1 MPIQQKPALTVL
13 RFCGSCL
20 ATLACWA
27 VWLVLGATLAA
38 LIYVAAARELPVP
51 DFMLRRA
58 EAELARA
65 GLTIKF
71 GRARLDP
78 TGIVLLENVQ
88 FHSRSFEEPLL
99 TCRSLYLRRDFWT
112 VLAGRPIPDEIR
124 LEGAA
129 LQVPAMLS
137 PSGTVEPLIRD
148 VTLVLRHED
157 ERWLVDQFN
166 GRVGQLVLTA
176 RGEVTSPPRA
186 PGAPALT
193 PDQLTG
199 QFLQVSRQFA
209 SQLHRLEAFDS
220 PVLAVRLESP
230 PGIGNT
236 AHLLLTSAAAHEPWG
251 QPLTLGPLAATGTLR
266 LDGRGPRVLRL
277 LAAAR
282 HARYQETYSADMV
295 RAILSIDLSPDN
307 PGLHPREALVAVGEL
322 AMPGFSTLGPVFRAD
337 LARWPDVSVA
347 LAMQLGGEFLA
358 AEVDARLAE
367 QSARIRAEGR
377 GSPEFISRVLNQITP
392 RAASYFMFGDPVVF
406 RAEAVLDPGWR
417 FARLTSRVDARRIDS
432 HGVKITAA
440 RGRVDI
446 EGMSFLAHDARVE
459 LGENLARGSYWMDF
473 TTTDY
478 RMLLDGRLRPP
489 EINGWFRGDWWL
501 NFWNAHF
508 AFPVTPPAAEV
519 DLTGRWRDPSRT
531 VYFGSSDARNATVWG
546 GEFEQSHAVLFLRP
560 NFTHGLVL
568 AATRAGGTQQLSG
581 TFRRTADAASPGLG
595 RFEFD
600 FDSSVEPA
608 VIGRML
614 DGKADD
620 VLASLRFTS
629 PPRVHAWGALGV
641 TNNYTFTGSAAGG
654 LHYYGFP
661 LDSVRV
667 AGGVTGADV
676 RLDAIE
682 FGAAGGTGAGR
693 ATVRG
698 LAEARQLGFDVALT
712 GADLARSIRAVEEY
726 QANLT
731 GQKSQSVAESR
742 FMKRAE
748 GGRLDVSLSAT
759 GRPGDL
765 PSFTGN
771 GNAALTG
778 AELGEIQLF
787 GLLSQVLSGLSLN
800 FTSLKLDAART
811 SFRMENGRLLF
822 PDLKITG
829 STAVIDARGNFTF
842 ATSALDFT
850 ARLKP
855 YEENRN
861 LITGVIGLVMNPLTS
876 ILELKLTG
884 PVSKPDWSI
893 VVGGSS
899 AHPESPTPAPKSPP
913 ESPPAAE
920 QAKPLPPKS

>member
-1 MPIQQKPALTVL
+1 ML

-20 ATLACWA
+20 VTVACWA
-27 VWLVLGATLAA
+27 VWLVLGTTLVT
-38 LIYVAAARELPVP
+38 LIYVATARELPVP

-58 EAELARA
+58 EAGLARA

-88 FHSRSFEEPLL
+88 IHSRSFEEPLL
-99 TCRSLYLRRDFWT
+99 TCRSLYVRRDFWS

-148 VTLVLRHED
+148 VALVLRHED

-176 RGEVTSPPRA
+176 RGEVTLPAVA

-230 PGIGNT
+230 PGLGNT
-236 AHLLLTSAAAHEPWG
+236 AHLLLTAAAAHEPWG
-251 QPLTLGPLAATGTLR
+251 QPLVLGPFAATGTLR
-266 LDGRGPRVLRL
+266 LDGKGPRVLRL
-277 LAAAR
+277 HAAAR
-282 HARYQETYSADMV
+282 RARYQETYTAEMV
-295 RAILSIDLSPDN
+295 RAILSVDLSPDN
-307 PGLHPREALVAVGEL
+307 LTLHPREALVAVGEL
-322 AMPGFSTLGPVFRAD
+322 AMPGFSTVGPVLRAD

-347 LAMQLGGEFLA
+347 LATQLSGEFLA

-377 GSPEFISRVLNQITP
+377 GSPEFISRVLTQITP
-392 RAASYFMFGDPVVF
+392 RAASYFVFGDPVVF
-406 RAEAVLDPGWR
+406 RAEAVLAPGWR
-417 FARLTSRVDARRIDS
+417 FARLSSRVDARRIDS
-432 HGVKITAA
+432 HGVGITAA
-440 RGRVDI
+440 RGRIEI

-459 LGENLARGSYWMDF
+459 LGENFAHGSYWMNF

-478 RMLLDGRLRPP
+478 RMLLDGRLRPT
-489 EINGWFRGDWWL
+489 EINGWFKGDWWV

-508 AFPVTPPAAEV
+508 AFPVAPPAAEADV
-519 DLTGRWRDPSRT
+519 SGRWRDPSRT
-531 VYFGSSDARNATVWG
+531 VYFGSGDVRNATVWG
-546 GEFEQSHAVLFLRP
+546 GEFEQTHAVIFLRP
-560 NFTHGLVL
+560 NFTHGLAL
-568 AATRAGGTQQLSG
+568 DATRAGGTQRVTG
-581 TFRRTADAASPGLG
+581 TFKRTADAASPGLG

-629 PPRVHAWGALGV
+629 PPRVHALGTVGAV
-641 TNNYTFTGSAAGG
+641 NAYTFTGSAAGG

-661 LDSVRV
+661 LDSARV
-667 AGGVTGADV
+667 TGGVTGADV

-682 FGAAGGTGAGR
+682 FTTAGGKGTGK
-693 ATVRG
+693 ATVSG
-698 LAEARQLGFDVALT
+698 QAEARRIGFDVAVT

-731 GQKSQSVAESR
+731 GTKPVTVADSK

-778 AELGEIQLF
+778 AELGEIHLF

-800 FTSLKLDAART
+800 FTSLKLDTART

-842 ATSALDFT
+842 ASSALDFT
-850 ARLKP
+850 ARFKP

-861 LITGVIGLVMNPLTS
+861 IITGVIGLVMNPLTS

-899 AHPESPTPAPKSPP
+899 SHPEAPAPKSPS
-913 ESPPAAE
+913 ESPTAVEP
-920 QAKPLPPKS
+920 AKPLPPKS

>member
-1 MPIQQKPALTVL
+1 MTVL

-20 ATLACWA
+20 LTVACWA
-27 VWLVLGATLAA
+27 VWLVLGATLVTLA
-38 LIYVAAARELPVP
+38 YVATARELPVP

-58 EAELARA
+58 EASLARA

-99 TCRSLYLRRDFWT
+99 TCRSLYVRRDFWS

-129 LQVPAMLS
+129 LQLPAMLS

-148 VTLVLRHED
+148 VSLVLRHED

-176 RGEVTSPPRA
+176 RGEVSLPARA
-186 PGAPALT
+186 PGGAVLT

-199 QFLQVSRQFA
+199 QFLQASRHFA
-209 SQLHRLEAFDS
+209 AQLHRLEAFDS
-220 PVLAVRLESP
+220 PALAVRLESA
-230 PGIGNT
+230 PGLGTT
-236 AHLLLTSAAAHEPWG
+236 AHLLLTAAAAHQPWG
-251 QPLTLGPLAATGTLR
+251 QPITLGPLAATGTLR
-266 LDGRGPRVLRL
+266 LDGKGSRILRL
-277 LAAAR
+277 HAAAR
-282 HARYQETYSADMV
+282 HVRYQETYRAEMV
-295 RAILSIDLSPDN
+295 RAILSLDLSSEN
-307 PGLHPREALVAVGEL
+307 LTVHPREALVAAGEL
-322 AMPGFSTLGPVFRAD
+322 VAPGFSTLGPVLRAD

-347 LAMQLGGEFLA
+347 LAVQLDSEFLA
-358 AEVDARLAE
+358 AEVDAQLAV
-367 QSARIRAEGR
+367 QSARVRLDGRA
-377 GSPEFISRVLNQITP
+377 PAALINRVLAQITP
-392 RAASYFMFGDPVVF
+392 RAASYFVFGDRVAA
-406 RAEAVLDPGWR
+406 RAEVVLDPGWK
-417 FARLTSRVDARRIDS
+417 FARLSSRVDAGRIDS
-432 HGVKITAA
+432 HGVMITAA

-459 LGENLARGSYWMDF
+459 LGKSFGHGSYWMDF
-473 TTTDY
+473 ATTDY
-478 RMLLDGRLRPP
+478 RMLLDGGLKPP
-489 EINGWFRGDWWL
+489 EINGWFKGDWWL
-501 NFWNAHF
+501 DFWNAHF
-508 AFPVTPPAAEV
+508 AFPTAAPTAEV
-519 DLTGRWRDPSRT
+519 DVSGRWRDGSRT
-531 VYFGSSDARNATVWG
+531 VYFGSADASNATVWG
-546 GEFEQSHAVLFLRP
+546 GEFEQTHAVIFLRP
-560 NFTHGLVL
+560 NFTHGWGLV
-568 AATRAGGTQQLSG
+568 ATRAGGTQRVTG
-581 TFRRTADAASPGLG
+581 TFKRTADAAAPGLG
-595 RFEFD
+595 RFDFD
-600 FDSSVEPA
+600 FDSTVDPA

-620 VLASLRFTS
+620 VLASLSFNA
-629 PPRVHAWGALGV
+629 PPHVHALGTVGAI
-641 TNNYTFTGSAAGG
+641 NEYTFTGSAAGG

-661 LDSVRV
+661 VDTVRV
-667 AGGVTGADV
+667 SGGVTGNDV

-682 FGAAGGTGAGR
+682 FTTAGGKGAGK
-693 ATVRG
+693 ALVNG
-698 LAEARQLGFDVALT
+698 AAEARRIGFDVNIT
-712 GADLARSIRAVEEY
+712 GADLARSIRAIEEY

-731 GQKSQSVAESR
+731 GTKPASVADSK

-748 GGRLDVSLSAT
+748 GGRLDVSLAAS

-771 GNAALTG
+771 GNASLTG
-778 AELGEIQLF
+778 VELGEIHLF

-800 FTSLKLDAART
+800 FTSMKLDAART
-811 SFRMENGRLLF
+811 SFRLENGRLLF

-855 YEENRN
+855 YEEKRN
-861 LITGVIGLVMNPLTS
+861 LLTGVIGLVMNPLAS

-884 PVSKPDWSI
+884 PVGKPDWSI

-899 AHPESPTPAPKSPP
+899 SHPEAPDPAPKSPP
-913 ESPPAAE
+913 ESTPIPEPTKPA
-920 QAKPLPPKS
+920 PPKS

>member
-1 MPIQQKPALTVL
+1 MSTQQKPALTVL

-20 ATLACWA
+20 ITVACWA
-27 VWLVLGATLAA
+27 VWLVLGATLVT
-38 LIYVAAARELPVP
+38 LIYVATARELPVP

-65 GLTIKF
+65 GLTLKF

-99 TCRSLYLRRDFWT
+99 TCRSLYLRRDIWS

-129 LQVPAMLS
+129 LQLPAMLS
-137 PSGTVEPLIRD
+137 PSGTVEPLIHD
-148 VTLVLRHED
+148 VALVLRHED

-176 RGEVTSPPRA
+176 RGEVTLPARA

-193 PDQLTG
+193 PDQLTA

-236 AHLLLTSAAAHEPWG
+236 AHLLLTTAAAHQPWG

-266 LDGRGPRVLRL
+266 LDGKGPRVLRL
-277 LAAAR
+277 HAAAR
-282 HARYQETYSADMV
+282 HARYQETYTAEMV
-295 RAILSIDLSPDN
+295 RAILSLDLSPDN
-307 PGLHPREALVAVGEL
+307 LSLHPREALVAVGEL
-322 AMPGFSTLGPVFRAD
+322 AAPGASALGPVLRAD
-337 LARWPDVSVA
+337 LTRWPDVSAA
-347 LAMQLGGEFLA
+347 LATQLSGEFLA
-358 AEVDARLAE
+358 LEVDARLAE
-367 QSARIRAEGR
+367 QSARVRAEGR

-392 RAASYFMFGDPVVF
+392 RAASYFVFGDPVAF

-417 FARLTSRVDARRIDS
+417 FARLSSRVDARRLDS

-440 RGRVDI
+440 RGRIDI

-459 LGENLARGSYWMDF
+459 LGENFARGSYWMNF

-489 EINGWFRGDWWL
+489 EINGWFKGDWWL

-508 AFPVTPPAAEV
+508 AFPVAPPTAEV
-519 DLTGRWRDPSRT
+519 DLSGRWRDPSRT

-546 GEFEQSHAVLFLRP
+546 GEFEQTHAVLFLRP
-560 NFTHGLVL
+560 HFTHGLAL
-568 AATRAGGTQQLSG
+568 AATRAGGAQRVTG
-581 TFRRTADAASPGLG
+581 TFKRTADADAPGLG
-595 RFEFD
+595 RFDFD
-600 FDSSVEPA
+600 FDSTVEPA

-629 PPRVHAWGALGV
+629 PPHVHALGTV
-641 TNNYTFTGSAAGG
+641 GTTNEYTFTGSAAGG
-654 LHYYGFP
+654 LHYHGFP
-661 LDSVRV
+661 LDSARV
-667 AGGVTGADV
+667 TGGVTGSEV

-682 FGAAGGTGAGR
+682 FTTAGGKGTGK
-693 ATVRG
+693 ATVSG
-698 LAEARQLGFDVALT
+698 PADARRIGFDVT
-712 GADLARSIRAVEEY
+712 VGGADLARSIRAVEEY

-731 GQKSQSVAESR
+731 GTKPAAVADSK

-765 PSFTGN
+765 PSFTGT
-771 GNAALTG
+771 GNASLAG
-778 AELGEIQLF
+778 AELGEIHLF

-829 STAVIDARGNFTF
+829 STAVIDARGSFTF

-899 AHPESPTPAPKSPP
+899 SHPEAPALAPKSPP
-913 ESPPAAE
+913 ESPPITE
-920 QAKPLPPKS
+920 PAKPIPPKS